1 MNIRRFLLEKKYQLR
16 GETNR
21 TPPYSYT
28 KLCKELVNIKELNSL
43 TLSQH
48 SEEKN
53 INKKRL
59 LIRHDIDHDPWTAEK
74 MAVIESKY
82 NLRATY
88 FVLHTAPYFK
98 NKFKETM
105 EICRNIQS
113 LEHEIGLHNDLI
125 TDFFMNNLDPGGN
138 LAELLKLFKEEGITI
153 SGTASHGSP
162 IIQKL
167 NKTLNINTFL
177 PYTNNL
183 VFSELI
189 EDALVKSPGKRQPPD
204 PKFKNGEL
212 NLPCLN
218 MNEFGLKYESYFVH
232 FDHYVS
238 DTSRRF
244 WSTGDDP
251 IATLK
256 KMEKSGTLQCLFHP
270 IWWKYYLS

>member
-59 LIRHDIDHDPWTAEK
+59 LIRHDIDHDLWTAEK

-98 NKFKETM
+98 KK
-105 EICRNIQS
+105 IQ
-113 LEHEIGLHNDLI
+113 GNNGDLSKHSI
-125 TDFFMNNLDPGGN
+125 VR
-138 LAELLKLFKEEGITI
+138 A
-153 SGTASHGSP
+153 
-162 IIQKL
+162 
-167 NKTLNINTFL
+167 
-177 PYTNNL
+177 
-183 VFSELI
+183 
-189 EDALVKSPGKRQPPD
+189 
-204 PKFKNGEL
+204 
-212 NLPCLN
+212 
-218 MNEFGLKYESYFVH
+218 
-232 FDHYVS
+232 
-238 DTSRRF
+238 
-244 WSTGDDP
+244 
-251 IATLK
+251 
-256 KMEKSGTLQCLFHP
+256 
-270 IWWKYYLS
+270 